1 MKGCEAMKKLI
12 CAKEVEALEKQ
23 GQKVMYIDD
32 NTLITPSAK
41 DAPAPARRMPSA
53 VCPRWTADGR
63 T

>member
-41 DAPAPARRMPSA
+41 K
-53 VCPRWTADGR
+53 R
-63 T
+63 TYV